1 MNQDSQNSELSTNR
15 VDAVTSLAKGVL
27 GAAPFV
33 GPTLAEVVGHVIP
46 NQRID
51 RIAEFV
57 RLLDERVR
65 GLEKDAVQTR
75 MQAPP
80 GVDLLEDAF
89 TQAARATTQERLEHI
104 ANVVANGIESEVL
117 NHAEAKRML
126 WLLGQ
131 LNDAEIIL
139 LRSRLAMTREDY
151 ERDADFQ
158 KQHTDLLAL
167 DATHMNSSE
176 EEFEEAALRASYRQH
191 LHDLGL
197 IRQRFKKPKR
207 GDFPEFDEKTGLM
220 KASGSDVTR
229 LGKMLL
235 RYLNLIPEWY
245 RN

>member
-1 MNQDSQNSELSTNR
+1 MNDDSQKLGLSTNR
-15 VDAVTSLAKGVL
+15 IDAVTSLAKSVL

-33 GPTLAEVVGHVIP
+33 GPTLAEIVGHVIP

-57 RLLDERVR
+57 RLLDQRLQH
-65 GLEKDAVQTR
+65 LEKDAVQYR
-75 MQAPP
+75 MQEPM

-89 TQAARATTQERLEHI
+89 THAARATTQERLQYI
-104 ANVVANGIESEVL
+104 ANLVANGMSAKEK
-117 NHAEAKRML
+117 NHAESKRML

-131 LNDAEIIL
+131 INDAEVVL

-158 KQHTDLLAL
+158 QRHSELLAP
-167 DATHMNSSE
+167 DATHMGSSE
-176 EEFEEAALRASYRQH
+176 DEFREAALKASYRQH

-207 GDFPEFDEKTGLM
+207 GELPEFDEKTGMM

-229 LGKMLL
+229 IGKMFL
-235 RYLNLIPEWY
+235 RYLDLIPDWY
-245 RN
+245 RY